1 MCFIFIF
8 YFPSPSFILFLLVA
22 FFFFHTFYLS
32 IHQSIH
38 QSIYLSIHL
47 SYFSLSACFFSELLF
62 PPLPSRHILRA
73 RQAKSKA
80 RQYQFYELV
89 EKAKGRGPD
98 QAKIQI
104 ATPEEKERQK
114 RLGGVVAEF
123 KGQIRFVEYLS

>member
-1 MCFIFIF
+1 MN
-8 YFPSPSFILFLLVA
+8 PLLKPP
-22 FFFFHTFYLS
+22 YLHS
-32 IHQSIH
+32 SH
-38 QSIYLSIHL
+38 Y
-47 SYFSLSACFFSELLF
+47 
-62 PPLPSRHILRA
+62 RA

-123 KGQIRFVEYLS
+123 KGK

>member
-1 MCFIFIF
+1 MIA
-8 YFPSPSFILFLLVA
+8 FLLLLSIPLLLSPLIYLLN
-22 FFFFHTFYLS
+22 YLS
-32 IHQSIH
+32 ICTIF
-38 QSIYLSIHL
+38 LS
-47 SYFSLSACFFSELLF
+47 FFFLTFFTS
-62 PPLPSRHILRA
+62 HILIFSYSYSHTNRA

-104 ATPEEKERQK
+104 ATPEEKEKQK

-123 KGQIRFVEYLS
+123 KGWLVIISQIFILTCATSVLIS

>member
-1 MCFIFIF
+1 MN
-8 YFPSPSFILFLLVA
+8 PLLKA
-22 FFFFHTFYLS
+22 PYLHS
-32 IHQSIH
+32 SH
-38 QSIYLSIHL
+38 Y
-47 SYFSLSACFFSELLF
+47 
-62 PPLPSRHILRA
+62 RA

-123 KGQIRFVEYLS
+123 KGK

>member
-8 YFPSPSFILFLLVA
+8 YFPSPSFILFLLLA
-22 FFFFHTFYLS
+22 FFFLHTIYLS

-38 QSIYLSIHL
+38 LSIHP
-47 SYFSLSACFFSELLF
+47 STSLIF
-62 PPLPSRHILRA
+62 PYLPASSRNCRFLPSPHILRA

-123 KGQIRFVEYLS
+123 KGQI

>member
-1 MCFIFIF
+1 MN
-8 YFPSPSFILFLLVA
+8 PLL
-22 FFFFHTFYLS
+22 TLPYLHS
-32 IHQSIH
+32 SH
-38 QSIYLSIHL
+38 Y
-47 SYFSLSACFFSELLF
+47 
-62 PPLPSRHILRA
+62 RA

-123 KGQIRFVEYLS
+123 KGK